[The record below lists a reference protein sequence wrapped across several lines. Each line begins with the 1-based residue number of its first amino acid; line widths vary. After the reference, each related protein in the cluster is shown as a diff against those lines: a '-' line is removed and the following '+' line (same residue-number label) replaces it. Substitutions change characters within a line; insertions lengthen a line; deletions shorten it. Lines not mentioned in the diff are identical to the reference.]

1 MFTFA
6 KKYSVNKE
14 ELLNQ
19 GLILP
24 VMEEFYS
31 LQGEGY
37 HTGEAAYFIRIGGC
51 DVGCY
56 WCDVKESWNADL
68 HPAIATDEIIE
79 RAASYP
85 AKAVIITGGEPL
97 NYNLDYLCNQLQNK
111 GIKTFLETSGSSPM
125 SGSWDWI
132 CLSPKHNIH
141 PLESNLLLAGE
152 LKVIITDD
160 TDFEWAEINAAKVN
174 QACLLYL
181 QPEWSKRE
189 KMMPKIIDYIMR
201 NPKWR
206 ISLQSHKYMRIP

>member
-1 MFTFA
+1 MT
-6 KKYSVNKE
+6 KE

-31 LQGEGY
+31 LQGEGF

-68 HPAIATDEIIE
+68 HPAISTDEIIE

-97 NYNLDYLCNQLQNK
+97 NYNLNYLCNQLQNR

-141 PLESNLLLAGE
+141 PIDSNLKIAGE
-152 LKVIITDD
+152 LKVIITEAS
-160 TDFEWAEINAAKVN
+160 DFDWAEINAAKVSE
-174 QACLLYL
+174 ACLLYL
-181 QPEWSKRE
+181 QPEWSKHE
-189 KMMPKIIDYIMR
+189 KMMPQIIDYIMQ

>member
-1 MFTFA
+1 MCIFA
-6 KKYSVNKE
+6 KKYLVNKE

-56 WCDVKESWNADL
+56 WCDVKESWNAEL
-68 HPAIATDEIIE
+68 HPAIAIDEIIE

-141 PLESNLLLAGE
+141 PLENNLLLAGE

-189 KMMPKIIDYIMR
+189 KMMPKIIDYIMQ